1 MAEKP
6 NYGPGRRPD
15 YGIDAP
21 TVVRNLLLASAAS
34 VLIAVLF
41 PHPTINHVTFVLNPG
56 LFYTAAG
63 LAAPALLML
72 HYSKAG
78 KFRHRDRMLAR
89 VQWTG
94 SEAVLDVGAG
104 RGLLLIAA
112 AKKLSTGR
120 AIGIDIWSTVDL
132 SGNSPEAVRKNI
144 ALEGVEAKAEVRS
157 EDARR
162 MNFPDA
168 SFDVVLSN
176 ACLHNIHPGEGRRQA
191 CREIARVLKPGGVA
205 VISDFQH
212 MRDDARE
219 FRNGGLT
226 VEMGPL
232 GWLQTFPPLRILVAR
247 KPR

>member
-205 VISDFQH
+205 VISDFKH
-212 MRDDARE
+212 MREYAE
-219 FRNGGLT
+219 ALAACGLT
-226 VEMGPL
+226 VELCPSDWTG
-232 GWLQTFPPLRILVAR
+232 TFPPLRILVAR
-247 KPR
+247 KAA